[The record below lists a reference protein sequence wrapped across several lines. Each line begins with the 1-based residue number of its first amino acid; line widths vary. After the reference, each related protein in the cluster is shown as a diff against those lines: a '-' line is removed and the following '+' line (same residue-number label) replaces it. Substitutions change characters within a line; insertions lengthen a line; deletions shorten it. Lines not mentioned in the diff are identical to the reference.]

1 MYAVTIVN
9 NNVYTHEVVIDV
21 PNVPAGWVATIVS
34 ADGTVI
40 AEPGQAFD
48 AYGLQT
54 TVLYVKLMLLEP
66 GSDTTVPDITANVT
80 VGGHSQSL
88 SLSAENVQVTTDDM
102 TVSGSNVFNERSGIP
117 GGIWF
122 LIAVIILMLVATFWF
137 ASKRGVFS
145 RR

>member
-1 MYAVTIVN
+1 
-9 NNVYTHEVVIDV
+9 
-21 PNVPAGWVATIVS
+21 
-34 ADGTVI
+34 
-40 AEPGQAFD
+40 
-48 AYGLQT
+48 
-54 TVLYVKLMLLEP
+54 MLRDQRHPLRIT
-66 GSDTTVPDITANVT
+66 GKDHITANVT

>member
-1 MYAVTIVN
+1 MNESGSI
-9 NNVYTHEVVIDV
+9 I
-21 PNVPAGWVATIVS
+21 GG
-34 ADGTVI
+34 ADTVF
-40 AEPGQAFD
+40 E

-66 GSDTTVPDITANVT
+66 GADATVPAINGVDVMVDGSLGET
-80 VGGHSQSL
+80 VN
-88 SLSAENVQVTTDDM
+88 LSAGEVQVTTDDM
-102 TVSGSNVFNERSGIP
+102 TVSGDNVFNERSGIP

-122 LIAVIILMLVATFWF
+122 LIAVIILMLVATFWL

>member
-1 MYAVTIVN
+1 
-9 NNVYTHEVVIDV
+9 
-21 PNVPAGWVATIVS
+21 
-34 ADGTVI
+34 
-40 AEPGQAFD
+40 
-48 AYGLQT
+48 
-54 TVLYVKLMLLEP
+54 
-66 GSDTTVPDITANVT
+66 
-80 VGGHSQSL
+80 
-88 SLSAENVQVTTDDM
+88 M